1 MRRAVFLAAGLLVV
15 QLFTTGC
22 ERSDPVSFAADVKPL
37 LDQHCTGCH
46 VAGQAGYETSGL
58 ATDSYAA
65 LMKGTKFGP
74 VVVAGD
80 SFNST
85 LVVLIEGR
93 ADPSINMPHGSLR
106 ELNTEE
112 VAIIR
117 RWIDGGAM
125 ND

>member
-1 MRRAVFLAAGLLVV
+1 MKRSVFPVVGLLIA
-15 QLFTTGC
+15 QLIVTGC
-22 ERSDPVSFAADVKPL
+22 ERSEPVSFAADVKPL
-37 LDQHCTGCH
+37 IDQHCTGCH

-58 ATDSYAA
+58 ATDSYAG

-106 ELNTEE
+106 ELNDRE

>member
-1 MRRAVFLAAGLLVV
+1 MTRVIFLAAGLLLA
-15 QLFTTGC
+15 QLITAGC
-22 ERSDPVSFAADVKPL
+22 ERTEPVSFAADVKPL

-74 VVVAGD
+74 VIVAGD

-85 LVVLIEGR
+85 LVVLVEGR

-106 ELNTEE
+106 ELNSEE

-117 RWIDGGAM
+117 RWIDSGAM

>member
-1 MRRAVFLAAGLLVV
+1 MTRAAFLAAGLLTVLLV
-15 QLFTTGC
+15 TPGC
-22 ERSDPVSFAADVKPL
+22 ERDDPVSFAADVKPL

-46 VAGQAGYETSGL
+46 VPGQAGYETSGL
-58 ATDSYAA
+58 ATDSYAG

-106 ELNTEE
+106 ELNEQE

>member
-1 MRRAVFLAAGLLVV
+1 MSRAVFLAAGLLML
-15 QLFTTGC
+15 QLLSSGC
-22 ERSDPVSFAADVKPL
+22 ERNEPVSFAADVQPV
-37 LDQHCTGCH
+37 LDEHCSGCH
-46 VAGQAGYETSGL
+46 VAGQAGYEVSGL
-58 ATDSYAA
+58 ATDNYTA
-65 LMKGTKFGP
+65 LMEGTKFGP

-93 ADPSINMPHGSLR
+93 ADPSINMPHGTLR
-106 ELNTEE
+106 ELNDKE